1 MRDIRFIKHIQTS
14 KRCGWVHGVLYSFC
28 PRVKANKSGYF
39 IFSLSAMIRG
49 DRIGGKV
56 SQGGGGPNE
65 NNFMSGSKNP
75 FWSNVFFLPK

>member
-1 MRDIRFIKHIQTS
+1 
-14 KRCGWVHGVLYSFC
+14 
-28 PRVKANKSGYF
+28 
-39 IFSLSAMIRG
+39 MIRG

-75 FWSNVFFLPK
+75 FWSNVFFSSQINPAAIETK